1 MAARFLTINLIV
13 TEYDKVFKID
23 VEYDTLIN
31 ELID

>member
-1 MAARFLTINLIV
+1 MALRFLTINLKV
-13 TEYDKVFKID
+13 VDYDKVFKID